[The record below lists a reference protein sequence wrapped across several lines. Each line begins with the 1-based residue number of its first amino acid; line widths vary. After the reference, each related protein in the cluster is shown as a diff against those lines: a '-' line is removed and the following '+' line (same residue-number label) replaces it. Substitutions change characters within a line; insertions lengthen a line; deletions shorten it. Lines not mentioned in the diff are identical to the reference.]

1 MGSTKALTRGRGGH
15 CGGGRGGVS
24 GPREG
29 HEVPV
34 LVREGEGLRHGDR
47 GQVEPLLHRRDRD
60 PGQPGHTARP
70 TAGELKEK

>member
-1 MGSTKALTRGRGGH
+1 MGSTKALTRGRGGD

-34 LVREGEGLRHGDR
+34 LVGEGEGLRHGDR